1 VPTLQQFVAEI
12 TPENRYRTE
21 RKAPAFRRGGGSK
34 RNSLAELR
42 SRQRGSGV
50 VHQKGVP
57 MEAPDLMPLPPV
69 VSYTGMPGEKI
80 LIVDDERLVRWSLRQ
95 KCEEWGYEVFEAA
108 GGELGLRL
116 AQHES
121 PDLVLLDVRMPDLN
135 GIQVLERLRKNEDAG
150 AVIMITAD
158 PTLDD
163 VKSALKLG
171 AYDFVGKPLDFE
183 ELRVTIQNA
192 LEATR
197 LRGEVQSLRGE
208 VRRRTGYHD
217 VVGVSPKMTELM
229 NFVQKVAASEATT
242 ILIQGE
248 SGTGKDLVAKA
259 IHYESARQNGPFVAI
274 NCSAIPETLMEAEL
288 FGHEKGAFTD
298 AKQMKKGLFETANGG
313 TLFLDEIGEL
323 SPLLQAKLL
332 RVLEDQVIRRVGG
345 VRDMQVDV
353 RVVAA
358 SNRDLEKAVRE
369 GHFRQDLYYRLAII
383 AIFIPPLREHTE
395 DILPLV
401 DFFINLYNRKFK
413 KSVRGISPETRR
425 LLLAHNWPGN
435 VRELKNSIER
445 AMILEEESVL
455 RPNYLPFAVG
465 AAARSGLTAFEH
477 TSAAPDSS
485 GKTLAN
491 GRVLPRLY
499 IPEEGT
505 SLEEVERAM
514 VELALRQANNN
525 QTHAARL
532 LDISRD
538 ALRYKLK
545 KFELVPA
552 GDEEATNF
560 IPSEN
565 TAG

>member
-1 VPTLQQFVAEI
+1 M
-12 TPENRYRTE
+12 
-21 RKAPAFRRGGGSK
+21 PA
-34 RNSLAELR
+34 
-42 SRQRGSGV
+42 
-50 VHQKGVP
+50 
-57 MEAPDLMPLPPV
+57 
-69 VSYTGMPGEKI
+69 EKI
-80 LIVDDERLVRWSLRQ
+80 LVIDDERLVRWSLRQ
-95 KCEEWGYEVFEAA
+95 KCEEWGYQVLEAPA
-108 GGELGLRL
+108 GEPGLRL

-135 GIQVLERLRKNEDAG
+135 GIQVLEQLKKSPDAP

-158 PTLDD
+158 PQLDD

-171 AYDFVGKPLDFE
+171 AYDFIGKPLDFE
-183 ELRVTIQNA
+183 ELHVTIQNA

-197 LRGEVQSLRGE
+197 LRTEVQSLRGE
-208 VRRRTGYHD
+208 VRRSTGYHE
-217 VVGVSPKMTELM
+217 VVGVSPKSMELM
-229 NFVQKVAASEATT
+229 SFVQKVATSEATT

-248 SGTGKDLVAKA
+248 SGTGKDLIAKT
-259 IHYESARQNGPFVAI
+259 IHYDSARQNGPFVAI

-288 FGHEKGAFTD
+288 FGHERGAFTD

-353 RVVAA
+353 RVIAA

-383 AIFIPPLREHTE
+383 AIFIPPLRERTE

-401 DFFINLYNRKFK
+401 DFFIDWYNRKFK
-413 KSVRGISPETRR
+413 KSIRGISAETRR
-425 LLLAHNWPGN
+425 LLLAHTWPGN

-445 AMILEEESVL
+445 AMILEDETIL
-455 RPNYLPFAVG
+455 RPVYMPFAVG
-465 AAARSGLTAFEH
+465 EAARSGLTAFEASS
-477 TSAAPDSS
+477 TSADGV
-485 GKTLAN
+485 GKHLPN

-514 VELALRQANNN
+514 VELAMRQANGN

-552 GDEEATNF
+552 GDEEVAPDSV
-560 IPSEN
+560 PSEN
-565 TAG
+565 SSS

>member
-1 VPTLQQFVAEI
+1 M
-12 TPENRYRTE
+12 
-21 RKAPAFRRGGGSK
+21 PA
-34 RNSLAELR
+34 
-42 SRQRGSGV
+42 
-50 VHQKGVP
+50 
-57 MEAPDLMPLPPV
+57 
-69 VSYTGMPGEKI
+69 EKI
-80 LIVDDERLVRWSLRQ
+80 LVVDDERLVRWSLRQ
-95 KCEEWGYEVFEAA
+95 KCEDWGYQVIEAEA
-108 GGELGLRL
+108 GEPGLRL

-121 PDLVLLDVRMPDLN
+121 PDLILLDVRLPDLN
-135 GIQVLERLRKNEDAG
+135 GLQVLEQLKKNGDAR

-158 PTLDD
+158 PQLDD

-171 AYDFVGKPLDFE
+171 AYDFIGKPLDFE
-183 ELRVTIQNA
+183 ELHVTIRNA
-192 LEATR
+192 LETNH
-197 LRGEVQSLRGE
+197 LRSEVQSLRGE
-208 VRRRTGYHD
+208 VRRRTGYHE
-217 VVGVSPKMTELM
+217 VVAVSPRMTELLS
-229 NFVQKVAASEATT
+229 FVGKVAASEATT

-248 SGTGKDLVAKA
+248 SGTGKDLIAKA
-259 IHYESARQNGPFVAI
+259 IHYESTRQDNPFIAI

-298 AKQMKKGLFETANGG
+298 AKQMKKGLFEAAHGG

-332 RVLEDQVIRRVGG
+332 RVLEDQVIRRIGG

-353 RVVAA
+353 RVIAA

-369 GHFRQDLYYRLAII
+369 GQFRQDLYYRLAII
-383 AIFIPPLREHTE
+383 AIYIPPLRERTE

-401 DFFINLYNRKFK
+401 DFFVDLYNRKFK
-413 KSVRGISPETRR
+413 KSVRGITPETRR

-445 AMILEEESVL
+445 AMILDDEPLL
-455 RPNYLPFAVG
+455 RPSYMPFAVG
-465 AAARSGLTAFEH
+465 EEARGGMTAFEH
-477 TSAAPDSS
+477 TSMSS
-485 GKTLAN
+485 DTGGKQLAN
-491 GRVLPRLY
+491 GRALPRLY

-514 VELALRQANNN
+514 VELAMRQSNGN

-545 KFELVPA
+545 KFELMP
-552 GDEEATNF
+552 GDEEPADSVS
-560 IPSEN
+560 SE
-565 TAG
+565 G

>member
-1 VPTLQQFVAEI
+1 MPT
-12 TPENRYRTE
+12 
-21 RKAPAFRRGGGSK
+21 
-34 RNSLAELR
+34 
-42 SRQRGSGV
+42 
-50 VHQKGVP
+50 
-57 MEAPDLMPLPPV
+57 
-69 VSYTGMPGEKI
+69 EKI
-80 LIVDDERLVRWSLRQ
+80 LIVDDERLIRWSLRQ
-95 KCEEWGYEVFEAA
+95 KCEEWGYDVVEAA
-108 GGELGLRL
+108 AGEPGLRL

-121 PDLVLLDVRMPDLN
+121 PDLILMDVRMPDLT
-135 GIQVLERLRKNEDAG
+135 GIQVLEQLKKNGDTT
-150 AVIMITAD
+150 AVILITAD
-158 PTLDD
+158 PQLDD
-163 VKSALKLG
+163 VKHALKLG
-171 AYDFVGKPLDFE
+171 AYDFVGKPLDFD
-183 ELRVTIQNA
+183 ELHVTIQNA

-197 LRGEVQSLRGE
+197 LRTEVQSLRGE

-217 VVGVSPKMTELM
+217 VVAVSSKMTELM
-229 NFVQKVAASEATT
+229 GFVQKVATSEATT

-248 SGTGKDLVAKA
+248 SGTGKDLVAKT
-259 IHYESARQNGPFVAI
+259 IHYESARQNGPFIAI

-298 AKQMKKGLFETANGG
+298 AKQMKKGLFEMAHGG

-345 VRDMQVDV
+345 VRDLQVDV

-383 AIFIPPLREHTE
+383 AIFIPPLRDRAE
-395 DILPLV
+395 DVLPLV
-401 DFFINLYNRKFK
+401 DFFIGWYNGKFK

-425 LLLAHNWPGN
+425 LLLAHTWPGN
-435 VRELKNSIER
+435 VRELKNCIER

-455 RPNYLPFAVG
+455 RPIYMPFAIG
-465 AAARSGLTAFEH
+465 SAARSGLTAFEH
-477 TSAAPDSS
+477 SSVADSV
-485 GKTLAN
+485 GKHLAD

-514 VELALRQANNN
+514 VELAMRQANGN

-552 GDEEATNF
+552 GEENA
-560 IPSEN
+560 SDSM
-565 TAG
+565 AG